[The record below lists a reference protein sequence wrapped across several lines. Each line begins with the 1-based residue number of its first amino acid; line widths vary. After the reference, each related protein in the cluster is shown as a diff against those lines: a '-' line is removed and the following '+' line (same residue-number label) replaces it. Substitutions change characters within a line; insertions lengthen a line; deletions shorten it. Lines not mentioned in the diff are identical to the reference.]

1 MTTRTAGTAEAD
13 GTGDDWRGWREA
25 TADALYGPTGFYRG
39 PEGPAGHFRT
49 SVHASPL
56 FAGAVAR
63 LLCRVDE
70 ALGRPSSL
78 AFVDM
83 AAGRGELVTGVL
95 AALPA
100 DVAARTRAYAVEVA
114 GRPDGLDRRIEWL
127 AEPPCGVTGLL
138 FANEWL
144 DNVPVDVAEV
154 DADGV
159 ARRVLVRGDGTERLG
174 EPVSGADAEWL
185 ARWWPLPGEEGL
197 RAEIGLPRDSAWA
210 SAVATLER
218 GLAVAAD
225 YAHTRD
231 TRPPFGTLT
240 GFREGR
246 ETAPVPDGSCD
257 ITSHVALDACATAG
271 DAGRI
276 GGGAGTEGDAGTG
289 GGVQGGAGGTGD
301 GVQGGAGTGSGAG
314 NTASRPG
321 DTACGPGDAGRG
333 EPHGRDTGATGRDTD
348 GTTPHPGATAA
359 GPDAT
364 GTGTTHAGRDTD
376 GTAPHSGDTAAAPD
390 ATGCRTAPTE
400 RESSGTTPHPGAT
413 AVGPDATGTGATHAG
428 RDTDGTAHHSGDTA
442 AAPGATGCRT
452 TPTERQNS
460 GTTPHPGA
468 TAAGPDATGPGATHA
483 GRDTGATGRG
493 AAEPG
498 RGAGGVGCAP
508 ACTPPGARLL
518 PQRDAL
524 RALGVTGTRPPLA
537 LASTDPAAYVRALAS
552 ASEAAELTA
561 AGGLGDFLWL
571 LQPVGP
577 DAARLLVDVPDDEEQ

>member
-1 MTTRTAGTAEAD
+1 MTARTAGAAAAH
-13 GTGDDWRGWREA
+13 GTGDAWRGWREA
-25 TADALYGPTGFYRG
+25 TTEALYGPAGFYRG

-70 ALGRPSSL
+70 ALGRPASL
-78 AFVDM
+78 AFVDL

-114 GRPDGLDRRIEWL
+114 GRPDGLDGRVEWL
-127 AEPPCGVTGLL
+127 AEPPRGVTGLL

-154 DADGV
+154 DTDGV

-197 RAEIGLPRDSAWA
+197 RAEIGLPRDTAWA
-210 SAVATLER
+210 SAVATLDR

-225 YAHTRD
+225 YAHALD

-257 ITSHVALDACATAG
+257 ITAHVALDACAAAG
-271 DAGRI
+271 DAR
-276 GGGAGTEGDAGTG
+276 GGAEGAEDAEDDAGRAAGGTG
-289 GGVQGGAGGTGD
+289 GGTSSVQRDADGTGRKAGSTGPATGSTGPQTGGTRPETVGTRPETGGTGSET
-301 GVQGGAGTGSGAG
+301 GGTGSGAMH
-314 NTASRPG
+314 ASG
-321 DTACGPGDAGRG
+321 GAAC
-333 EPHGRDTGATGRDTD
+333 EPVC
-348 GTTPHPGATAA
+348 TP
-359 GPDAT
+359 
-364 GTGTTHAGRDTD
+364 
-376 GTAPHSGDTAAAPD
+376 
-390 ATGCRTAPTE
+390 
-400 RESSGTTPHPGAT
+400 SGT
-413 AVGPDATGTGATHAG
+413 
-428 RDTDGTAHHSGDTA
+428 
-442 AAPGATGCRT
+442 
-452 TPTERQNS
+452 
-460 GTTPHPGA
+460 
-468 TAAGPDATGPGATHA
+468 
-483 GRDTGATGRG
+483 
-493 AAEPG
+493 
-498 RGAGGVGCAP
+498 
-508 ACTPPGARLL
+508 RLL

-524 RALGVTGTRPPLA
+524 RALGVVGARPPLA
-537 LASTDPAAYVRALAS
+537 LASADPAAYVRALAS

-561 AGGLGDFLWL
+561 SGGLGDFVWL
-571 LQPVGP
+571 LQSAGPV
-577 DAARLLVDVPDDEEQ
+577 DVARLLVDVPDDEEQ